1 MVEQR
6 VASFFKRQGLSPDGL
21 TAGVALSGGADS
33 VALLAAMR
41 SLGWECAALH
51 CNFHLR
57 GAESDR
63 DSRHAEEVAARLG
76 CRFVS
81 VDFNVGERRAATGE
95 SLEMA
100 CRELRYEWFE
110 RIAAELGLGF
120 IAIAHHADDR
130 EETFL
135 MNALRG
141 TGLKGLCG
149 IPERRGIFVRP
160 MLDCPRREIIEYL
173 DKAGLDYVTDSSNLV
188 DDVKRNKLRLNVL
201 PAIHRDFPSASKGL
215 RRTMENLR
223 SDYDLLAALVD
234 REGVKYIFGDE
245 IRVSELLAD
254 YGSGMGQ
261 NLLYRFMK
269 QVAGCEGDPDA
280 SLRVVASVSES
291 GRYFDFGHRRFLL
304 DRGRLVLL
312 CWERAE
318 EDAVSF
324 NLKNLKAGEPL
335 VIDLGAKAVEA
346 ELLPAAAFDRNA
358 GPGTIWLDEAALGG
372 QLTLRHPRLGDRIAP
387 FGMKGTAL
395 LSKLMKDAKVPDN
408 EKPRQW
414 VLLAGDKVLWLC
426 GIRCSKHY
434 PVTAASTRVVRLRFI
449 SQD

>member
-1 MVEQR
+1 MVER
-6 VASFFKRQGLSPDGL
+6 RIASFFRERGLAPDGPA
-21 TAGVALSGGADS
+21 AGVALSGGADS
-33 VALLAAMR
+33 VALLVAMR
-41 SLGWECAALH
+41 SLGWECVALH
-51 CNFHLR
+51 CDFHLR
-57 GAESDR
+57 SAESDR
-63 DSRHAEEVAARLG
+63 DARYAEEIAGRLG

-100 CRELRYEWFE
+100 CRELRYGWFE
-110 RIAAELGLGF
+110 RIAAEKGLAF

-160 MLDCPRREIIEYL
+160 MLDCSRAEVLEYL
-173 DKAGLDYVTDSSNLV
+173 EKKGIGYVTDSSNLV

-201 PAIHRDFPSASKGL
+201 PVIHGDFPSASKGL

-223 SDYDLLAALVD
+223 SDYELLAALVS
-234 REGVKYIFGDE
+234 READKYIRGDE
-245 IRVSELLAD
+245 IRVADLLAD
-254 YGSGMGQ
+254 YGGDMAA
-261 NLLYRFMK
+261 NLLYRFMR

-280 SLRVVASVSES
+280 ALRVVVSVSES
-291 GRYFDFGHRRFLL
+291 GRYFDFGHSRFLL
-304 DRGRLVLL
+304 DRGRLVPL
-312 CWERAE
+312 CEGRVGGDE
-318 EDAVSF
+318 YSF
-324 NLKNLKAGEPL
+324 DLRNLKAGEPL
-335 VIDLGAKAVEA
+335 VVELGANALEA
-346 ELLPAAAFDRNA
+346 ELLSAAAFDRNA
-358 GPGTIWLDEAALGG
+358 GPGTIWLDEAALGEC
-372 QLTLRHPRLGDRIAP
+372 LTLRHPRIGDRIAP
-387 FGMKGTAL
+387 FGMRGTAL

-426 GIRCSKHY
+426 GIRCSKHF
-434 PVTAASTRVVRLRFI
+434 PVTAASKRIARLRLI
-449 SQD
+449 SRG

>member
-1 MVEQR
+1 MIERR
-6 VASFFKRQGLSPDGL
+6 VASFFRREGLSPGGL

-33 VALLAAMR
+33 VALLAVMR

-63 DSRHAEEVAARLG
+63 DARHAEEIARRLG
-76 CRFVS
+76 YRFLA

-110 RIAAELGLGF
+110 RIAAETGLDF

-160 MLDCPRREIIEYL
+160 MLDCSRREIIEYL
-173 DKAGLDYVTDSSNLV
+173 DKTGLNYVTDSSNLV
-188 DDVKRNKLRLNVL
+188 DDVKRNKLRLNIL

-215 RRTMENLR
+215 GRTMANLR
-223 SDYDLLAALVD
+223 SDYGLLTALVS
-234 REGVKYIFGDE
+234 READKYVRGDA
-245 IRVSELLAD
+245 IRVSDLLED
-254 YGSGMGQ
+254 YNGEVAV
-261 NLLYRFMK
+261 NLLYRFMR
-269 QVAGCEGDPDA
+269 QVADCEGDPDA
-280 SLRVVASVSES
+280 ALRVIASVSES

-312 CWERAE
+312 RDGIVGNE
-318 EDAVSF
+318 EVALD
-324 NLKNLKAGEPL
+324 LKDLKAGNPL
-335 VIDLGAKAVEA
+335 FVELGDSALEA
-346 ELLPAAAFDRNA
+346 MLLPAADFDRNA
-358 GPGTIWLDEAALGG
+358 GPGTIWLDEEALRVP
-372 QLTLRHPRLGDRIAP
+372 LTLRHPCVGDRIAP
-387 FGMKGTAL
+387 FGMRGTVL
-395 LSKLMKDAKVPDN
+395 LSKLMKDAKLPDN

-434 PVTAASTRVVRLRFI
+434 PVTAATKRIARLRFI
-449 SQD
+449 SRD